1 MQGYYRN
8 YIDGQWV
15 DGASGERI
23 AIEDPATA
31 EVFAEAARGMPADID
46 AAVAAAK
53 ACVTERRLIDMK
65 PADRGRYLVDM
76 ARWMLE
82 HRDEIVELLT
92 IDSGKTLEEAGWE
105 VEGCAGYLEFYGGL
119 APMVEGSYIPLG
131 DGIVDYAIPVPFGV
145 SAHII
150 PWNYP
155 LDIVGRGIGPAIA
168 TGNAVV
174 VKSPELDPTT
184 VTYVA
189 QAAEAVGLPNGG
201 LNVVA
206 GYGHDAGDALAK
218 HPDVNQIT
226 FTGSVETGQK
236 VLHAAAES
244 VIPSVVELGGKSAA
258 IVLPDAD
265 LDVLT
270 EQTRWG
276 IYSNSGQVCSAMS
289 RLVVPTELH
298 DEIVDRVVARSE
310 SMSVGP
316 GIEENDMGSLI
327 SQQQLERVDRFVR
340 MAQEDGLMPATG
352 GGRLD
357 REGYFYQ
364 PTVFANVSN
373 DSTIAQEEV
382 FGPVLSVIPYSDE
395 AEALRIANDSQYGLV
410 SGVFGNDL
418 DRVTYLADRLEA
430 GQVFVNEWFLPGR
443 EAPFGGFKKSGFG
456 REKGLLGLRSYYHWK
471 NVGIRRS

>member
-1 MQGYYRN
+1 MSAYYQNFIGGHWR
-8 YIDGQWV
+8 
-15 DGASGERI
+15 DGAGGERI
-23 AIEDPATA
+23 AVENPATGEQLA
-31 EVFAEAARGMPADID
+31 EVARATPADVD
-46 AAVAAAK
+46 AAVGAARR
-53 ACVTERRLIDMK
+53 CVEDRSLVGLK

-76 ARWMLE
+76 GRWIVD
-82 HRDEIVELLT
+82 HRGEIAELLT
-92 IDSGKTLEEAGWE
+92 LDSGKTLQESGWE
-105 VEGCAGYLEFYGGL
+105 VDGCAGYLEYYGGL
-119 APMVEGSYIPLG
+119 APMVEGSYIPVG
-131 DGIVDYAIPVPFGV
+131 DGIVDYAIPVPYGV

-174 VKSPELDPTT
+174 VKSPELDPIT

-189 QAAEAVGLPNGG
+189 RAAEEVGLPPGA
-201 LNVVA
+201 LNVIA
-206 GYGHDAGDALAK
+206 GYGHDAGDALSK
-218 HPDVNQIT
+218 HPDVDQIT

-236 VLHAAAES
+236 VLHAAADA
-244 VIPSVVELGGKSAA
+244 VIPTVVELGGKSAA

-276 IYSNSGQVCSAMS
+276 IYSNAGQVCSAMS
-289 RLVVPTELH
+289 RLVVPHDLR

-310 SMSVGP
+310 ELTVGP
-316 GIEENDMGSLI
+316 GIDGNDMGSLI
-327 SQQQLERVDRFVR
+327 SAQQLERVDRYVR
-340 MAQEDGLMPATG
+340 TAQEDGVTVATG

-357 REGYFYQ
+357 RPGHFYQ
-364 PTVFANVSN
+364 PTVLVGVENGM
-373 DSTIAQEEV
+373 TIAQEEV
-382 FGPVLSVIPYSDE
+382 FGPVLSVISYTHE
-395 AEALRIANDSQYGLV
+395 AEALAIANDSQYGLV

-471 NVGIRRS
+471 NVGIRRT